1 MAEKNDPKII
11 DSINTLIDLIPKK
24 SKKSSKEEKKGPAI
38 FGNLYNDKGPE
49 EEEKFMLSQLS
60 NIQWVL
66 YPFTKMIKNLYYQ
79 IIGKKPKY

>member
-1 MAEKNDPKII
+1 MQGNSINNNSLNLTKAKALAEKNDPKII

-49 EEEKFMLSQLS
+49 EIGRASCRERVY
-60 NIQWVL
+60 VL
-66 YPFTKMIKNLYYQ
+66 V
-79 IIGKKPKY
+79 